1 MLLGL
6 GCRVWGLLG
15 RRRVPEGGGSQ
26 GGLGALQRKHAAGS
40 SGWRGRAPGGCASQ
54 RGEAANS
61 TFQIEATGIVLVP
74 ESQADL
80 GSDCML
86 PWQGVFV
93 LEWGRG
99 RFQ

>member
-1 MLLGL
+1 M
-6 GCRVWGLLG
+6 
-15 RRRVPEGGGSQ
+15 GSQ
-26 GGLGALQRKHAAGS
+26 GGLGALQRKHTAGS

-61 TFQIEATGIVLVP
+61 TFQTEAAGIVLVP

-80 GSDCML
+80 GRDCVF
-86 PWQGVFV
+86 PWQGVFL

-99 RFQ
+99 RFQKNLELEQA